1 MKHYN
6 RILIGLAITSLA
18 ACSGNEQQGQQAP
31 LKTYPVTQVN
41 YATVTTH
48 QEYPAKIEGILTV
61 ELRPKIQG
69 YIDEIYVDEGAW
81 VKKGQKLF
89 KIFANE
95 YTQEVSAAQA
105 NVEAA
110 QAAVESAKF
119 DVEKQRPLV
128 EKQIISQYTLS
139 TSEQNLASAKAQLE
153 QAKAQLESA
162 RTNLSYTMIT
172 SPSDGVI
179 GTIPYRIGSLV
190 SSTITE
196 PLTTIADI
204 RKVRAYFSVNEKDF
218 LNLSDRFSKQEQAK
232 TNADAATKTDSITLI
247 MANGKTF
254 EHKGTIDAISGII
267 NTTTGAATVRA
278 TFDNPQ
284 MKLRSGGSATIK
296 IAQEVDSVI
305 VVPQS
310 ATFEVQNK
318 RFIYVM
324 NDSNVVKT
332 REIVAYSDDTGK
344 QFIVQSGLEPNEV
357 VVTDGINS
365 LKSDMKIQTGSQS
378 TPQ

>member
-1 MKHYN
+1 
-6 RILIGLAITSLA
+6 
-18 ACSGNEQQGQQAP
+18 
-31 LKTYPVTQVN
+31 
-41 YATVTTH
+41 YA
-48 QEYPAKIEGILTV
+48 
-61 ELRPKIQG
+61 
-69 YIDEIYVDEGAW
+69 
-81 VKKGQKLF
+81 
-89 KIFANE
+89 
-95 YTQEVSAAQA
+95 QEVSAAQA

-110 QAAVESAKF
+110 QATVESAKF

-162 RTNLSYTMIT
+162 RTNLSYTVIT